1 MQLETTCRKKL
12 CLEERTSHISVILVE
27 THPYNPPVS
36 HHLSHQKYMLALL
49 SEEPD
54 SLTIVFVKKSHF
66 FQIQVNY
73 HVAHFQKYTLNW
85 CI

>member
-1 MQLETTCRKKL
+1 
-12 CLEERTSHISVILVE
+12 
-27 THPYNPPVS
+27 
-36 HHLSHQKYMLALL
+36 MLALL

-66 FQIQVNY
+66 FQIQVNH

-85 CI
+85 CNWLLEIKPHADATFWLLAFFPNNSYLSKVILMAWESLWELEY